1 MLVLNKVV
9 LSDEK
14 LINVRI
20 KLLLAKLKKIGL
32 GIINKLLNFGLKILY
47 RLRDIFNSIYT
58 FLYPHVVENKKKF
71 CYVIIG
77 LNIIALISIFIYY
90 EVKGIYLKKYLRY
103 LIIADVGSVALYYI
117 LKAYHYLFGQFS
129 LAMVMEARSREY
141 IKKLFP
147 DIGMWCGVT
156 GAGKDEIDKGV
167 ITIKREGFI
176 EDINERL
183 EEIRRICYPI
193 DFTKLEAAIINNY
206 RLFKSSSE
214 ALTKSNFISLCKK
227 NNFFF
232 KKYYIRKIN
241 QDDYLFDA
249 LELRKN
255 KLNYNAKYVY
265 DKGGINKEHFLDLTY
280 QYVML
285 YIRLNI
291 EGSFIFSNQPVVEDL
306 ESGTTA
312 RIMNFNFLISK
323 SLKNINY
330 NGNVYEDKVL
340 FPFKDYLILDETEA
354 GTFYNNLDGEVK
366 SIIRE
371 YGIRNF
377 KAFNRHMFP
386 HFCWYMID
394 QDGDRTSKQMEEL
407 NHAYMRVIN
416 RMEIDGGLKKNMFL
430 KLLLRIYDGILK
442 TLDDSLNKENNKALR
457 RKEKITNYR
466 MLYEATSDEKYLDEI
481 DTLNKIKMKM
491 PGKRIEK
498 LKIRIK
504 KLYERIERNKYEGGY
519 IIKDIIV
526 SNQLSYAT
534 ELAIKPYSA
543 NDLLNH
549 PELRQKSYA
558 IRLYMKK
565 SDCWKYDTHYMKAA
579 KEYRA
584 RKSELS
590 LIDVDKWP
598 KSLTMGANEIYNTGY
613 DVAFDMFGI
622 TEEQKIKARYKEK
635 PKDF

>member
-1 MLVLNKVV
+1 MLVLNKAV
-9 LSDEK
+9 LSD
-14 LINVRI
+14 
-20 KLLLAKLKKIGL
+20 A
-32 GIINKLLNFGLKILY
+32 KLLNVRLMLLFGKIKRIYLSIFSKLIDFGLNILY
-47 RLRDIFNSIYT
+47 KLRDIFNSIYT
-58 FLYPHVVENKKKF
+58 KLYPIVVGNKKKF
-71 CYVIIG
+71 IYFVII
-77 LNIIALISIFIYY
+77 LNVIAISFIFIYY
-90 EVKGIYLKKYLRY
+90 EAKGIYLKKYLKY
-103 LIIADVGSVALYYI
+103 LIILDVGTVILYFV
-117 LKAYHYLFGQFS
+117 LKGYHYLFGQFS
-129 LAMVMEARSREY
+129 LAMVLEARSREY
-141 IKKLFP
+141 IKKYFP

-176 EDINERL
+176 EDINFRL
-183 EEIRRICYPI
+183 EEIRRVCYPI
-193 DFTKLEAAIINNY
+193 DFSRLEGVVANNY
-206 RLFKSSSE
+206 NLFKSSSE
-214 ALTKSNFISLCKK
+214 ALTKSNFINLCKK
-227 NNFFF
+227 NDFFF
-232 KKYYIRKIN
+232 KKYYLRKIN
-241 QDDYLFDA
+241 QEEYLADA

-255 KLNYNAKYVY
+255 KLNYEAKYVY
-265 DKGGINKEHFLDLTY
+265 NKGGINKEHFLDLTY
-280 QYVML
+280 QYAML

-306 ESGTTA
+306 DTGTTA

-366 SIIRE
+366 TIIKDF
-371 YGIRNF
+371 GIRNF

-416 RMEIDGGLKKNMFL
+416 RIEIDGGLKKNMFL
-430 KLLLRIYDGILK
+430 KVILRLLEGILRI
-442 TLDDSLNKENNKALR
+442 LDDSLISENNKALKK
-457 RKEKITNYR
+457 KEKIIKYK
-466 MLYEATSDEKYLDEI
+466 MLYEATSDERYLEQI
-481 DTLNKIKMKM
+481 DSLNKIKMKI

-498 LKIRIK
+498 LQAVIKRI
-504 KLYERIERNKYEGGY
+504 YEQIERNKYEGGY
-519 IIKDIIV
+519 IVKDIIV
-526 SNQLSYAT
+526 SNQLSYQT
-534 ELAIKPYSA
+534 ELATKPYSA
-543 NDLLNH
+543 SDLLNH
-549 PELRQKSYA
+549 PEIRQRSYA

-584 RKSELS
+584 RKSDLS
-590 LIDVDKWP
+590 LIDVERWP

-635 PKDF
+635 DKEF